1 MKNFQGT
8 GVAMITPFKNDTS
21 IDFKALERVVEHII
35 SGGVN
40 YLVLMGTTS
49 EAATLSPE
57 EKEAVIS
64 YVKEVNNNRVPLVL
78 GIGGNNT
85 HHVVDTVL
93 RTDFSGISGI
103 LSVTPY
109 YNKPGQKGIYQHFKA
124 IAEACPVP
132 IILYNV
138 PTRTSSNIDAATCTS
153 LAWDFDNIVAVKEAS
168 GDLNQVMHIRRDAP
182 DDFIIVSGDD
192 MITLPMI
199 SMGCN
204 GVISVLGNAFPGEW
218 SEMVKLALKGN
229 FKQASELHYKYL
241 ELIELLF
248 IDGNPAGVKAALNSL
263 GICQS
268 AVRLPLTVASRNTS
282 NRISGII
289 EDLKLKGR

>member
-35 SGGVN
+35 GGGVN

-49 EAATLSPE
+49 EAATLGPE

-64 YVKEVNNNRVPLVL
+64 YVKEVNNNRIPLVL

-138 PTRTSSNIDAATCTS
+138 PTRTSSNIDAETCTS
-153 LAWDFDNIVAVKEAS
+153 LAWDFNNIVAIKEAS
-168 GDLNQVMHIRRDAP
+168 GNLNQVMHIRRDAP
-182 DDFIIVSGDD
+182 DDFVIVSGDD

-204 GVISVLGNAFPGEW
+204 GVISVLGNAFPCEW

-263 GICQS
+263 GICQPT
-268 AVRLPLTVASRNTS
+268 VRLPLTVASRNTS

-289 EDLKLKGR
+289 EDLKLKAQ